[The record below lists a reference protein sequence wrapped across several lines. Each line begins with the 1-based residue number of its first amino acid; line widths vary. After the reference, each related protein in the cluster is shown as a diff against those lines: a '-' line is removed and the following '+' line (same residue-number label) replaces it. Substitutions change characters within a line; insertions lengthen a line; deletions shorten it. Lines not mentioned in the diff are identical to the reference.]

1 MAQSPVPSRPELL
14 IPWAQN
20 MNLKIPS
27 QGVVLG
33 YSAAEIAAVQNDCM
47 EAIYLLLSLKN
58 LVKAYAK
65 EITAYVKMKMDAP
78 VGTVSGPI
86 PAPPP
91 LPALPAVLV
100 PAGIMQRLRT
110 FAADVK
116 NKANYT
122 PAIGADLD
130 ILVARS
136 SKNPAPPKLI
146 LVSALA
152 GHVTFKWS
160 KQGWTGIKIQSRKPG
175 DAAWTDLG
183 FDLFSPWVDKRPLA
197 VAATPEVREYRVCHL
212 DRDTPL
218 DNWSPAY
225 QVTVTP

>member
-20 MNLKIPS
+20 VYLKIPT

-33 YSAAEIAAVQNDCM
+33 YSPAEIAAVQNDCL
-47 EAIYLLLSLKN
+47 EVIYLLLSLKN

-86 PAPPP
+86 PVPPP
-91 LPALPAVLV
+91 LPAPPAVLV

-122 PAIGADLD
+122 PAIGTDLD
-130 ILVARS
+130 IRVARI

-160 KQGWTGIKIQSRKPG
+160 KQGWSGVKIQSRKAG
-175 DAAWTDLG
+175 DTEWTDVG
-183 FDLFSPWVDKRPLA
+183 VSLFSPWVDKRPLA
-197 VAATPEVREYRVCHL
+197 VPHTPEVREYRVCHL
-212 DRDTPL
+212 DGDTPL
-218 DNWSPAY
+218 DNWSPVLV
-225 QVTVTP
+225 VTVTP